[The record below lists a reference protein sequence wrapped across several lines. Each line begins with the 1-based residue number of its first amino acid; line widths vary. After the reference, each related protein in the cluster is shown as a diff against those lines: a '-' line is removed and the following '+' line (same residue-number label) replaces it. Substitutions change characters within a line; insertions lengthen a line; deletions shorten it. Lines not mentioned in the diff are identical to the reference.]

1 MSVKKSG
8 KCMRPYHETS
18 LVNFGGPHGKVARP
32 PGHQRRRDGP
42 ASPPAAQSARSAK
55 LRDRG
60 RSGLRLGVHGDV
72 MGYHTAA
79 EIPNYW
85 KYAQDFVLQDH
96 MFQSDLSWSLPSH
109 LYMVSGWSAACSK
122 PNDPMSCANRDRN
135 VAIPPA
141 WVGPSGK
148 PPAGPDYAWTD
159 ITYLLHQAGV
169 SWGYYVFPGTQ
180 PDCDDDKVTCKAL
193 PQNAQTPGIW
203 NPLPYF
209 DTVRQDKQLKNIQ
222 PIANFYGA
230 AKAGTLPAVSWVTPA
245 DSVSEHPPSS
255 VGVGEDYVTGL
266 INTIMKGPDWN
277 STAIFLAWDD
287 WGGFYDHVRPP
298 RADQNGYGLACACPC
313 DQPVCEAGV
322 HRPSDAEFRRVS
334 QVHRGRLPRRATA
347 RPDDGRAPRSS
358 ARRARERLDPREHR
372 ERLRLQPDTP
382 RSRDPPAAERRSDSL
397 ERRKATGSSGTITQA
412 ERGSHQ
418 APDLVHRADS
428 SELAR
433 KRDLRAG
440 AGRHPDLLRRQVR
453 PSMASSRSA
462 TPSSQSSWAARRYH
476 IAHELDDLGR

>member
-1 MSVKKSG
+1 
-8 KCMRPYHETS
+8 
-18 LVNFGGPHGKVARP
+18 
-32 PGHQRRRDGP
+32 
-42 ASPPAAQSARSAK
+42 
-55 LRDRG
+55 
-60 RSGLRLGVHGDV
+60 

-109 LYMVSGWSAACSK
+109 LYMVSGWSAACTK
-122 PNDPMSCANRDRN
+122 PHDPMSCANRDRN

-141 WVGPSGK
+141 WVGSSGT
-148 PPAGPDYAWTD
+148 PPTGPDFAWTD

-169 SWGYYVFPGTQ
+169 TWGYYVFPGTQ

-209 DTVRQDKQLKNIQ
+209 ETVRQDKQLKNIQ

-255 VGVGEDYVTGL
+255 IGVGEDNVTGL
-266 INTIMKGPDWN
+266 IDTIMKGPDWN

-298 RADQNGYGLACACPC
+298 RADQNGYGLRVPGLVISPYAKRGYIDHQTLSFDAYLKFIE
-313 DQPVCEAGV
+313 DDFLAG
-322 HRPSDAEFRRVS
+322 
-334 QVHRGRLPRRATA
+334 Q
-347 RPDDGRAPRSS
+347 
-358 ARRARERLDPREHR
+358 RLDPTTDGRPDPRPDVRENASI
-372 ERLRLQPDTP
+372 LGNIASDFDFNQTP
-382 RSRDPPAAERRSDSL
+382 LASVILPQQRVAPIPG
-397 ERRKATGSSGTITQA
+397 KAKGDWVIGTITHMTA
-412 ERGSHQ
+412 
-418 APDLVHRADS
+418 DLIKLQIS
-428 SELAR
+428 STEQTTESLLGKKISLQVPARTPTYFEGRYSQHGKLAVG
-433 KRDLRAG
+433 DAVFAIIEGG
-440 AGRHPDLLRRQVR
+440 AKF
-453 PSMASSRSA
+453 
-462 TPSSQSSWAARRYH
+462 H